1 MATRTSAGIGKAKKN
16 PGQNKAEQRFKVA
29 MQNLE
34 KVTQERMLL
43 ANDPF
48 SAGLKMA
55 KEIRKLA
62 ERIES
67 EVESVTSAS
76 TEAGYTGYDTIGVGV
91 GVS

>member
-1 MATRTSAGIGKAKKN
+1 MTTKRSARSGKAKQK
-16 PGQNKAEQRFKVA
+16 PGQDKAEQRFNVA

-34 KVTQERMLL
+34 KITQERMLL

-48 SAGLKMA
+48 SAGVKMA

-67 EVESVTSAS
+67 DVESVTSTS
-76 TEAGYTGYDTIGVGV
+76 TEAGYTGYGIIGVGV
-91 GVS
+91 S

>member
-1 MATRTSAGIGKAKKN
+1 MTTRRSAGDGKAKIR
-16 PGQNKAEQRFKVA
+16 PGQDKADQKFKAA

-34 KVTQERMLL
+34 KIAQERMLL

-48 SAGLKMA
+48 SAGVKMA
-55 KEIRKLA
+55 REVRKLA

-67 EVESVTSAS
+67 EVESVTVTS
-76 TEAGYTGYDTIGVGV
+76 TEAGYAGYDTIGVGV